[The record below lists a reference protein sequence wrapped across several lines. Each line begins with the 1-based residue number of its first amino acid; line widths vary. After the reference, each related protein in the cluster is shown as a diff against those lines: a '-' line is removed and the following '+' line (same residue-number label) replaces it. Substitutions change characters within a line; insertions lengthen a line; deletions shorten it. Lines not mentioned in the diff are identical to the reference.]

1 MPQSYRLVPL
11 SALAQQLCAQLK
23 VEMLELTQ
31 VPCAIGRGVAGTDG
45 VTLNAMWYECAAR
58 SLRPRRA
65 NTMGPMLSMLCPTS
79 MCRAQFSSRHCRI
92 LCLPVEQVSRELWKP
107 MTLHCRHHYSLTGL
121 CWSLP
126 CQGEP
131 AWYVEDQSTNGTWIN
146 DIRVPKGSSL
156 PMHSGDVLRLSS
168 GTSSNV
174 LEFRFE
180 SVDTVQDLAPP
191 SASTALTADAY
202 AADASARRAAT
213 HTPPGTLKRK
223 ASEALGA
230 QGHHAGTK
238 LRASVSP
245 RADAG
250 AAPEGQQATGSM
262 ATAATTAAAGTAARD
277 SAAAAAPFNQSSKG
291 LAQHEKL
298 IQVCTGRAF
307 FKERTCC
314 RELCCCGAL
323 LRS

>member
-1 MPQSYRLVPL
+1 MRCSFATSQ
-11 SALAQQLCAQLK
+11 
-23 VEMLELTQ
+23 
-31 VPCAIGRGVAGTDG
+31 
-45 VTLNAMWYECAAR
+45 AR
-58 SLRPRRA
+58 KHD
-65 NTMGPMLSMLCPTS
+65 GPMLSMLCPTS

-92 LCLPVEQVSRELWKP
+92 LSLPVEQVRFGVRELWKP
-107 MTLHCRHHYSLTGL
+107 ITLRCTLSAYLTAP
-121 CWSLP
+121 LP

-131 AWYVEDQSTNGTWIN
+131 TWYVEDQSTNGTWIN

-180 SVDTVQDLAPP
+180 SVDAVQDLDPP
-191 SASTALTADAY
+191 SASTALTANAY
-202 AADASARRAAT
+202 AADTSARRAAT

-223 ASEALGA
+223 ASEALDA
-230 QGHHAGTK
+230 QGHDAGTK

-262 ATAATTAAAGTAARD
+262 ATAATTAAAGTAVRD
-277 SAAAAAPFNQSSKG
+277 SDGHALGAAAAAAPFNSSSKG

-307 FKERTCC
+307 SKECTCC
-314 RELCCCGAL
+314 R
-323 LRS
+323 